1 MLPALRRQ
9 KQQLSQEECLDVLR
23 TQKRGTLAVI
33 GAEGYPYAV
42 PMNHWYCEADG
53 RIYFHGAKSG
63 HKIDAMRQ
71 HEKVCFTV
79 LDDGTPDPAHWWL
92 IFRSVVVFG
101 RIEWVEDYDRIIAV
115 SRALC
120 AKFPADA
127 AYIEEEIRKSGPGTL
142 CFAVVPEQI
151 CGKRVTER

>member
-1 MLPALRRQ
+1 MLPELKRK
-9 KQQLSQEECLDVLR
+9 KQQLSQEECLEILR
-23 TQKRGTLAVI
+23 TQKRGTLAVS

-42 PMNHWYCEADG
+42 PMNHWYCEEDG
-53 RIYFHGAKSG
+53 KIYFHGAKFG

-79 LDDGTPDPAHWWL
+79 LDEGTPDPENWWL

-101 RIEWVEDYDRIIAV
+101 KIEWVEDYGRTIAV

-120 AKFPADA
+120 GKFPADD
-127 AYIEEEIRKSGPGTL
+127 AYIENEIVKSGPGTL
-142 CFAVVPEQI
+142 CFAIVPEQI